1 MGESGSLHTV
11 VNMQQFKQPEPAAVE
26 LTIVPA
32 NAASIFVEEPFEL
45 VVTVKNRSSSPLSSC
60 NLLLPCNTEAAVIAL
75 GATEIPIQS
84 LAPGCS
90 TSLTVHML
98 AVEQG
103 LREVSGICV
112 QDAVTF
118 ANYQV
123 RAGAALL
130 QPALVLFIQRL
141 PPFCF
146 ALALMLRCRCRRRC
160 LSMCSMCNKTFV
172 VFLRQAH
179 SHHTRLCSLSAAACS
194 HLHGRTVA
202 NRKTIQMTH
211 IVDQGKRVPGRGFA
225 ERFERCFDSI
235 AILAAC
241 ILRLAFQLS
250 RAIARTQAC
259 CAPSRRR
266 KKKLLL
272 LPQMIA
278 KGLCLVNLHICFTQQ
293 VIGIVCGK
301 STTLPHP

>member
-45 VVTVKNRSSSPLSSC
+45 VVTVKNRSSSPLSRCS
-60 NLLLPCNTEAAVIAL
+60 LLLPCNTEAAVIAL

-130 QPALVLFIQRL
+130 QPALVLFIQHL

-146 ALALMLRCRCRRRC
+146 ALDLM
-160 LSMCSMCNKTFV
+160 
-172 VFLRQAH
+172 
-179 SHHTRLCSLSAAACS
+179 
-194 HLHGRTVA
+194 
-202 NRKTIQMTH
+202 
-211 IVDQGKRVPGRGFA
+211 
-225 ERFERCFDSI
+225 
-235 AILAAC
+235 
-241 ILRLAFQLS
+241 
-250 RAIARTQAC
+250 
-259 CAPSRRR
+259 
-266 KKKLLL
+266 
-272 LPQMIA
+272 
-278 KGLCLVNLHICFTQQ
+278 
-293 VIGIVCGK
+293 
-301 STTLPHP
+301 